1 MSDHVVV
8 DASVAVKWLVREPH
22 SEEALELLTSWGESG
37 LTLVAPHLLPA
48 EVTNALHRRV
58 VDGELTLSEA
68 SSQVELLLASGV
80 QFQDAPGI
88 HARALD
94 LANALEQGAVYDSH
108 YLALAEELDCDLWTA
123 DRRFQRAVGTTSD
136 RVRWIGDATG
146 ADFR

>member
-88 HARALD
+88 HARALE

-136 RVRWIGDATG
+136 RVRWIGEATG
-146 ADFR
+146 ADSL